1 MKYGICVFN
10 LEKAARLHQDPYEHP
25 NPYYIL
31 ARMVDVWAIGEIK
44 PSPKDSDKYVTT
56 YYELVDSPD
65 LLHFAKWVMKREPLT
80 PDEPMSFNPFYQ
92 Q

>member
-1 MKYGICVFN
+1 MTTLINKLFGKN
-10 LEKAARLHQDPYEHP
+10 KEEATMPLDPHTARY
-25 NPYYIL
+25 
-31 ARMVDVWAIGEIK
+31 MF
-44 PSPKDSDKYVTT
+44 
-56 YYELVDSPD
+56 D